1 MSDRQIRAF
10 LEAHSW
16 GLLAMLHDAR
26 PYAVPVSYGLDGAHL
41 YIASGAGRKL
51 RSLQASPAVCLTI
64 ADVVSGANWSSVVVM
79 ADARPVRSL
88 RERLHGL
95 AAIRRR
101 APAGGAVSA
110 ADVARA
116 AGASVFRLTPVEI
129 SGRTRP

>member
-64 ADVVSGANWSSVVVM
+64 ADVVSGANWSSVVVL
-79 ADARPVRSL
+79 AEQRPVR
-88 RERLHGL
+88 
-95 AAIRRR
+95 ARR
-101 APAGGAVSA
+101 
-110 ADVARA
+110 
-116 AGASVFRLTPVEI
+116 
-129 SGRTRP
+129 GRTRRPSARTTPALQPAPPPTAALVRQTARGARRGHTFRPPPAR